1 MQKGTTN
8 VGVLLELGRTP
19 LTLDAQKSAI
29 KNWERIR
36 NKKANYLVTLSY
48 KNAEQNSLE
57 WSTKVKS
64 CLEQNGMLSSY
75 TRAPP
80 HPCLNTHTKLYKRL
94 SDVFYQSAFESINK
108 QDSKLRTYSL
118 IKASVEIEN
127 YLITTRNIN
136 ARVCLTKFRLSNH
149 KLMIETGRHQ
159 KVPKTERF
167 CPFCHGMIED
177 EIHFLINCKQYD
189 ALRGPLFKECREARK
204 NFSYYSN
211 KEKFIFIMTYN
222 LLSDKLAKFISDAIE
237 IRDSNL
243 NEA

>member
-1 MQKGTTN
+1 M
-8 VGVLLELGRTP
+8 GVLLELGRTP
-19 LTLDAQKSAI
+19 LTLDAQKATI
-29 KNWERIR
+29 RNWERIR
-36 NKKANYLVTLSY
+36 NKNANYLVTLSY
-48 KNAEQNSLE
+48 KNVKQNSLE

-64 CLEQNGMLSSY
+64 CLEQNGMMSSY
-75 TRAPP
+75 TREPP
-80 HPCLNTHTKLYKRL
+80 HPCLNTYTELYKRL
-94 SDVFYQSAFESINK
+94 ADVFYQSAFESINK
-108 QDSKLRTYSL
+108 HDSKLRTYSL
-118 IKASVEIEN
+118 IKESVEIEN

-167 CPFCHGMIED
+167 CPFCYGMVED

-211 KEKFIFIMTYN
+211 KEKFIFIMTHN
-222 LLSDKLAKFISDAIE
+222 LLSYKW
-237 IRDSNL
+237 RNL
-243 NEA
+243 YPMQ

>member
-1 MQKGTTN
+1 MHK
-8 VGVLLELGRTP
+8 R
-19 LTLDAQKSAI
+19 AI

-57 WSTKVKS
+57 CGTKVKS

-75 TRAPP
+75 TRAPQ

-149 KLMIETGRHQ
+149 KLMIETGRHH

-222 LLSDKLAKFISDAIE
+222 LLSDKLAKFISDAYRLYKLLFI
-237 IRDSNL
+237 SYYL
-243 NEA
+243 LATV